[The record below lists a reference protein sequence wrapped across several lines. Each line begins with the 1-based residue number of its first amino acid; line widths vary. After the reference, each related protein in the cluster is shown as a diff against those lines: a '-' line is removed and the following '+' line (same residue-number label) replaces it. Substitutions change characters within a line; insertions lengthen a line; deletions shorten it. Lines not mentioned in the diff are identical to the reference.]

1 MFGVSGKLKFILVS
15 ALFVALGVPL
25 AGSRTIAAEHS
36 AATPPVSASA
46 KNTTEE
52 AAVKES
58 EGAASDPSIPE
69 VKLTSRILFQ
79 LIASEIALQRG
90 QAGAAYQ
97 TYLTLAEETG
107 DPRIAERMLHFH
119 RRAERLEIVAPVPFQ
134 KIGVLMRRL
143 HSVVFGAVIFGFH
156 DLSDHSARRDVE
168 DTVEMQSACFTAA
181 LPYADMLPAFA

>member
-107 DPRIAERMLHFH
+107 DPRIAERAAQIAL
-119 RRAERLEIVAPVPFQ
+119 ASNAPNFRKQFPSGSSSRQTTQ
-134 KIGVLMRRL
+134 KLRKL
-143 HSVVFGAVIFGFH
+143 
-156 DLSDHSARRDVE
+156 LSR
-168 DTVEMQSACFTAA
+168 AA
-181 LPYADMLPAFA
+181 LFPTNWIRSPVRQRVFWLSPKTKALKLLNSRPSWP

>member
-1 MFGVSGKLKFILVS
+1 MVFGVSGKLKFILVS

-107 DPRIAERMLHFH
+107 DPRIAERAAQIALASKL
-119 RRAERLEIVAPVPFQ
+119 RKL
-134 KIGVLMRRL
+134 
-143 HSVVFGAVIFGFH
+143 
-156 DLSDHSARRDVE
+156 LSR
-168 DTVEMQSACFTAA
+168 AA
-181 LPYADMLPAFA
+181 LFPTNWIRSPVRQRVFWLSPKTKALKLLNSRPSWP

>member
-1 MFGVSGKLKFILVS
+1 MVFGVSGKLKFILVS

-107 DPRIAERMLHFH
+107 DPRAQLKSHLPQTLRKNF
-119 RRAERLEIVAPVPFQ
+119 RKQFPSGSSSRQTTQ
-134 KIGVLMRRL
+134 KLRKL
-143 HSVVFGAVIFGFH
+143 
-156 DLSDHSARRDVE
+156 LSR
-168 DTVEMQSACFTAA
+168 AA
-181 LPYADMLPAFA
+181 LFPTNWIRSPVRQRVFWLSPKTKALKLLNSRPSWP

>member
-79 LIASEIALQRG
+79 LIASEIALQTLRKNFRKQFPSG
-90 QAGAAYQ
+90 SSSRQ
-97 TYLTLAEETG
+97 TT
-107 DPRIAERMLHFH
+107 
-119 RRAERLEIVAPVPFQ
+119 Q
-134 KIGVLMRRL
+134 KLRKL
-143 HSVVFGAVIFGFH
+143 
-156 DLSDHSARRDVE
+156 LSR
-168 DTVEMQSACFTAA
+168 AA
-181 LPYADMLPAFA
+181 LFPTNWIRSPVRQRVFWLSPKTKALKLLSSRPSWP